1 MELNSGESKS
11 FTISAKP
18 SCSAIMVLNYCHPKP
33 LELKYT
39 IPIMELNFVELIQ
52 VTPNHSPEAPN
63 LLVPGLELNQ
73 VNIVN

>member
-1 MELNSGESKS
+1 
-11 FTISAKP
+11 
-18 SCSAIMVLNYCHPKP
+18 MVLNYYHPKP
-33 LELKYT
+33 LELKYA

-63 LLVPGLELNQ
+63 LLVPGWELNQ